1 VANAGG
7 YIDGL
12 DGLIPKV
19 FDVGGRR
26 NRGITLYKNASIAF
40 FYVPMNTPIHR
51 LVGGGGG
58 EIKLHRIPTQRVNIF
73 GMLQSQL
80 PGDIL
85 NANGDIVAL
94 GHAQLALVI
103 KGDAPIRADQDDL
116 KRIAAYE
123 RGRTYRPEGYID
135 PANDNGIRGIP
146 VIAGPGI
153 ARSVK
158 VQIRHHPGNEIVGA
172 GRVGD
177 DGEGRSKIVP
187 AKTQIPVGTNPD
199 LGWVIPIKLKTINKA
214 KGTCKIIV
222 TQTGHLG
229 TGGGDINPLVSW
241 AAGFVGILPRITVG
255 VGPTGCRE
263 TNVVDPYD

>member
-26 NRGITLYKNASIAF
+26 NRGVPLHKNASIAF
-40 FYVPMNTPIHR
+40 FHVPMNASIHG

-58 EIKLHRIPTQRVNIF
+58 VIKLHRIPTQRVNIF

-103 KGDAPIRADQDDL
+103 KGDAPIGADQDDL

-153 ARSVK
+153 AWSVK
-158 VQIRHHPGNEIVGA
+158 IEVRHHPGNEIVWA
-172 GRVGD
+172 GGVGD

-187 AKTQIPVGTNPD
+187 AKTQIPVGTNPN
-199 LGWVIPIKLKTINKA
+199 LGWVIPIKLKTVNKT
-214 KGTCKIIV
+214 KGSCKIIV

-229 TGGGDINPLVSW
+229 TGRRNVNPLVRRP
-241 AAGFVGILPRITVG
+241 AGFVGILPGITVG

-263 TNVVDPYD
+263 TNVVDSYD